1 MCMERVRHQHL
12 KWQFF
17 DSNNDGRILL
27 GETESGLGIAADN
40 AFKKSRSESKRG
52 SVGALMGTSDIDLD
66 FYLNDEDEDDDGDD
80 ELEL

>member
-1 MCMERVRHQHL
+1 MISWVE
-12 KWQFF
+12 
-17 DSNNDGRILL
+17 S
-27 GETESGLGIAADN
+27 ESGLGIAADN